1 MYCPRHMKTL
11 DLQQMKS
18 VSGRPDQKIAW
29 CCDAGRQFLIFAVA
43 CGPGPTLDGKPRAD
57 SKAPKGAAKSLLQT
71 TSKKVSKSKAS
82 HAPANVSKLSQGT
95 GYGGTPSTS
104 SLHHSWAHGASSV
117 AKVAA
122 PLKKAVINNAD
133 QELELYFF
141 ALSQLLPSQPLGGGA
156 PSFDHR
162 SHTGIA
168 EILARSPLLPLAS
181 EVLRRSCVEDLG
193 CQHQLYLSLL
203 QFLIGISRHTD
214 LRRVIFHP
222 QTRYPE
228 SQQAAAIAFG
238 PAGGTLR
245 PSPAAYDTTQS
256 LDTLLQQLAKFCRH
270 FVEHAQRYP
279 GELEDTN
286 ESRPLSVAKAVIA
299 TVGEL
304 QFSRA
309 MAASVASMDRAST
322 KNLGLGPLP
331 NVLTRSRAAK
341 LATAD
346 DEDREGK
353 LMAEWHREH
362 CIEEV
367 PDDTIMDGFAFAK
380 EAQALQG
387 QASEKGRMKSLVI
400 QMASLSADLPQGIYV
415 RHGVSRLDVTRVL
428 IMGPKGTPYA
438 NGVFEFDMFCDAK
451 FPSRPPHM
459 MFRTTGAG
467 TVEFN
472 PNLYVNGK
480 GSTMAQGP
488 LGSSAD
494 ADKLSSV
501 LVVAGHVVRP
511 ELGASS
517 VHNIANPGIHSRFVA
532 PGLAIQRHCL
542 VDCPSRGVDDTD
554 RSIVLTRAAGM
565 IFNSTPWY
573 NEPGREYH
581 LDDARSGTYS
591 RAIWGH
597 TLRHATLYWLKSR
610 LFTPPSSP
618 KGKGPMHAVPQGAK
632 VAADAAASENRTQA
646 NPNTATVNQPQWS
659 THKLPS
665 MFWDTDGGDDI
676 LGGKLQHKAS
686 SSSKSAPLPQTM
698 PLMQTPKVSLPATS
712 QASQPG
718 PSSTSAFDHPPLT
731 ANLHS
736 GQIPPYMPPSHSFSN
751 FGTSAQW
758 AQLNMPQ
765 NVDTLSE
772 DPAYMSY
779 FKSLDSWKTMYENQL
794 QAFAQNTQHLD
805 FDPHHSL
812 HYRIPM
818 QSTVAPDRDDVLWGE
833 TLRAYFS
840 ATARTIVD
848 TAAASPYETDPAMM
862 VQLKDALRAHK
873 FI

>member
-1 MYCPRHMKTL
+1 MKTL
-11 DLQQMKS
+11 DLQKMKS

-29 CCDAGRQFLIFAVA
+29 CCDTGRQFLIFAVA
-43 CGPGPTLDGKPRAD
+43 CGPGPTFDGKSRSD

-71 TSKKVSKSKAS
+71 TGKKTSKSKAGQAS
-82 HAPANVSKLSQGT
+82 ANVSKLSQGT
-95 GYGGTPSTS
+95 GYGGTPSMS
-104 SLHHSWAHGASSV
+104 SLHHSWTQGASSV
-117 AKVAA
+117 AKIAA
-122 PLKKAVINNAD
+122 PLKKAVINKAD

-141 ALSQLLPSQPLGGGA
+141 ALSQLLPSQPLGEAA

-162 SHTGIA
+162 SHAGIA

-181 EVLRRSCVEDLG
+181 EVLRRSCVEDMG

-203 QFLIGISRHTD
+203 QFLVGISRHTD
-214 LRRVIFHP
+214 LRHVIFQP

-228 SQQAAAIAFG
+228 PEQVAAIAFG

-270 FVEHAQRYP
+270 FADHAQRYP

-286 ESRPLSVAKAVIA
+286 EARPLSVAKAVIA
-299 TVGEL
+299 TVNEL

-309 MAASVASMDRAST
+309 MAASAASVDRASA
-322 KNLGLGPLP
+322 KNPGLGPLP

-341 LATAD
+341 MATAD

-353 LMAEWHREH
+353 LMAEWHRDH
-362 CIEEV
+362 CVEEV
-367 PDDTIMDGFAFAK
+367 PDETIMDGFAFAK
-380 EAQALQG
+380 EAQALKG

-415 RHGVSRLDVTRVL
+415 RHGASRLDVIKVL

-438 NGVFEFDMFCDAK
+438 NGVFEFDMFCDSK

-459 MFRTTGAG
+459 MFRTTGGG

-488 LGSSAD
+488 LGSNSAD
-494 ADKLSSV
+494 ADILISV

-532 PGLAIQRHCL
+532 PGLAVRQHCL
-542 VDCPSRGVDDTD
+542 VDCPRRVVDDTD
-554 RSIVLTRAAGM
+554 RSIVLTRVAGM
-565 IFNSTPWY
+565 IFNSAPWY
-573 NEPGREYH
+573 NEPGREYN

-591 RAIWGH
+591 KVIWGH

-610 LFTPPSSP
+610 LFTPPSS
-618 KGKGPMHAVPQGAK
+618 KGKGPLRVVPQGAK
-632 VAADAAASENRTQA
+632 VAADAAASANQAPA
-646 NPNTATVNQPQWS
+646 NPNKATDNQPQWS
-659 THKLPS
+659 THKLPDQL
-665 MFWDTDGGDDI
+665 MFWDMDGGDDN
-676 LGGKLQHKAS
+676 LGGMLQHKAS
-686 SSSKSAPLPQTM
+686 SSSKSAPLPQTI
-698 PLMQTPKVSLPATS
+698 PLSQTLKVSLPATS
-712 QASQPG
+712 QANQPG
-718 PSSTSAFDHPPLT
+718 ASSTSALDHPPLT
-731 ANLHS
+731 ANLHPS
-736 GQIPPYMPPSHSFSN
+736 QVPPGMPLSHSFSN

-779 FKSLDSWKTMYENQL
+779 FQSVDAWQTMYENQL
-794 QAFAQNTQHLD
+794 QTFAQNTQHLD
-805 FDPHHSL
+805 FDLHHSL
-812 HYRIPM
+812 HFRYPV

-840 ATARTIVD
+840 AMASTIVD
-848 TAAASPYETDPAMM
+848 TALASPYQTDPA
-862 VQLKDALRAHK
+862 VIGQLKDALGAHK